1 VTSEDPFVFPKAFV
15 WCSKGLGFK
24 REGVHGNAISLFLFV
39 GSCGSRG
46 GICNLLSCLRR
57 SENWWHSKV
66 IFSLSLFLSLRFL
79 LFWMCVCVC
88 VCWLPRSSNHQF
100 LSSSAIYSFTV
111 FFLVSSSSWLYSL
124 LTFRF
129 TLHGR
134 MWRLC
139 RTLVKTGLFLLPL
152 HSRFVSDEL
161 RICLLLQSHC
171 TLVIYNYN
179 LWGCQQYLCL
189 LVFVSTKYLGK
200 AQLLVL

>member
-1 VTSEDPFVFPKAFV
+1 MRFPCF
-15 WCSKGLGFK
+15 
-24 REGVHGNAISLFLFV
+24 SLLVPVGAVV
-39 GSCGSRG
+39 GSV
-46 GICNLLSCLRR
+46 ISCLVCDDLKIDDIQRW
-57 SENWWHSKV
+57 SSLSLSFS
-66 IFSLSLFLSLRFL
+66 FSLSVFCYFG
-79 LFWMCVCVC
+79 CVCVC